1 MEKKD
6 FQQDSRYTVTLR
18 DSEGKLRPSS
28 FYVLA
33 LHEDGMIARLTER
46 EGILRKI
53 NYDDVVK
60 IVKQQSV
67 ETQNRYRVPDA
78 VLSAKHWV
86 NKTEIQH
93 YSSSPHMGK

>member
-1 MEKKD
+1 VEKSN
-6 FQQDSRYTVTLR
+6 FQQDTRYTVTLR

-33 LHEDGMIARLTER
+33 LHDDGMIARLTER

-53 NYDDVVK
+53 SYADVVK

-67 ETQNRYRVPDA
+67 SAQNRFCVPSA
-78 VLSAKHWV
+78 LLSAKHWA